1 MAKILYEID
10 TDNLFD
16 NTTAAQDK
24 EILKEFLSQMTDDML
39 VEEVVKR
46 ELLFD
51 VFSESKMPEQ
61 QAIIDELA
69 DEFGYTKQEEQI

>member
-16 NTTAAQDK
+16 NTTATQDK

-39 VEEVVKR
+39 VEEVVER
-46 ELLFD
+46 ELLSD
-51 VFSESKMPEQ
+51 VFDESRKSEQ
-61 QAIIDELA
+61 QAIIDEWA
-69 DEFGYTKQEEQI
+69 DDFGYTKLEE

>member
-16 NTTAAQDK
+16 NTTVAQDK
-24 EILKEFLSQMTDDML
+24 EILKEFLGQMTDDML
-39 VEEVVKR
+39 VEEVVER

-51 VFSESKMPEQ
+51 VFSESKMSEQ
-61 QAIIDELA
+61 QAIIDEWA
-69 DEFGYTKQEEQI
+69 DEFGYTKQEE